1 MKRFGLIGHPIAHSL
16 SPALFKAGYDGKY
29 PYELIETADFDE
41 AYIRFLNGYEG
52 INVTAPFKELAYAR
66 ADILSDEC
74 RIIKATNLLIRTPEG
89 IKAYNSDYLGVRM
102 WLQEVAEGLKRTP
115 PTSWAPPPAARGIA
129 RFSSPLPP
137 PASTSVLIIGTGGA
151 GKAAAVAAASLG
163 MDLILM
169 NRSMEK
175 AEAVA
180 ESISQMQDA
189 PYAEV
194 RPMEDFREC
203 FRDAALHTM
212 EAGERALLMK
222 LRTMQDVEFEGL
234 PFGSEGLW
242 RKFMHNARRFASL
255 EDILT
260 ATKSK
265 RYTRSRL
272 DRMAMCAF
280 LGITEDL
287 LSSPA
292 PYVRV
297 LAFNDKGRSLLR
309 KHKEDSHS
317 AMPVT
322 AWTVRIRRWKT
333 AAEIFMP
340 YSPFPTRNLPAQKAA
355 EEWSTCMN
363 N

>member
-102 WLQEVAEGLKRTP
+102 WLQEVEERV
-115 PTSWAPPPAARGIA
+115 A
-129 RFSSPLPP
+129 RFSLPLPHP
-137 PASTSVLIIGTGGA
+137 VSTNVLIIGLGGA

-203 FRDAALHTM
+203 FRDADIIIYNIPSAVPALSELTAEDFGTGNHKFIM
-212 EAGERALLMK
+212 EANYKDPSFSNELIMKMKQKNPQASYTSGKVWLLYQALTGHEIFTGERP
-222 LRTMQDVEFEGL
+222 D
-234 PFGSEGLW
+234 
-242 RKFMHNARRFASL
+242 
-255 EDILT
+255 LT
-260 ATKSK
+260 
-265 RYTRSRL
+265 
-272 DRMAMCAF
+272 RM
-280 LGITEDL
+280 
-287 LSSPA
+287 
-292 PYVRV
+292 
-297 LAFNDKGRSLLR
+297 
-309 KHKEDSHS
+309 
-317 AMPVT
+317 T
-322 AWTVRIRRWKT
+322 AVI
-333 AAEIFMP
+333 
-340 YSPFPTRNLPAQKAA
+340 
-355 EEWSTCMN
+355 
-363 N
+363 